1 MYIINRLK
9 RRIKRLESAVKDI
22 SRSLYPGDEDGFM
35 FAIVGEEK
43 EKYRRGEGYDFIGA
57 LTATAAD
64 DWKDFN
70 EENKKDVLPNM

>member
-1 MYIINRLK
+1 MYIFNQLK
-9 RRIKRLESAVKDI
+9 RRIKRLESTVKDI

-64 DWKDFN
+64 DWKDY

>member
-1 MYIINRLK
+1 MYIFNQLK
-9 RRIKRLESAVKDI
+9 RRIKRLESTVKDI